1 MTDRNTSKVD
11 KKIFGF
17 KFDDFYLNLISKF
30 IMKECNL
37 LKDHNMKSWTMDIL
51 VISGIFIIK
60 NRIYHFFVLNLKL
73 I

>member
-11 KKIFGF
+11 KKNFCF

-37 LKDHNMKSWTMDIL
+37 LKDHSMKSWTMDIL
-51 VISGIFIIK
+51 VISGI
-60 NRIYHFFVLNLKL
+60 YL
-73 I
+73 